1 VAHDLGLVDGKQG
14 GAEPPRMIG
23 YQPTIKSHA
32 DTMQLPVNLG
42 LGMAILPS
50 VNVTWDSFTPSEVN
64 MAEVAC
70 CKELTCVLSDWMIF
84 DKALRAPVIGMTL
97 FSHAAGIF
105 RRKFCGT

>member
-1 VAHDLGLVDGKQG
+1 MIWVLWMAKQG

-84 DKALRAPVIGMTL
+84 KQSSACSCNRDDTIQSCCRYFQEKVLWNL
-97 FSHAAGIF
+97 
-105 RRKFCGT
+105 K